1 MHFGRCGN
9 SASHPRTGNL
19 GLENGSELL
28 CNGVTDLCGAGAAAD
43 VFGADVVVDDGLD
56 GLVDLLGQLGLLEGV
71 LEHHA
76 H

>member
-1 MHFGRCGN
+1 MK
-9 SASHPRTGNL
+9 L
-19 GLENGSELL
+19 GHLCLEDGSELL
-28 CNGVTDLCGAGAAAD
+28 GDGVTDLCGAGAAAD